1 MIFLNRRSPIPKYS
15 DASSTS
21 RAYLSRIGTFV
32 PVLSFMDNR
41 RSFSKGL
48 LQIVHGE
55 PLHTVGKI
63 DDTIKYILA
72 VYILSYFPLFVKKM
86 AQLARVRPESPM
98 FCVEILPLSDYTI
111 IVDI

>member
-55 PLHTVGKI
+55 PLHTV
-63 DDTIKYILA
+63 
-72 VYILSYFPLFVKKM
+72 YILSYFPLFVKKM